1 MATGATVAGVSKV
14 ATILIVDDDATI
26 RQNIHFILEK
36 GGMKSAMASSGEEG
50 LQRMRTTAFD
60 LVLLDVQMPGMG
72 GLEALRIMRERHP
85 DIGVIMC
92 SVLKEIPV
100 AVEAMHAGAMDYI
113 TKDFSPPELIARV
126 RKTLMQLRAG
136 RELER
141 LSDVERTIVARPMVL
156 GNSPRMR
163 GVVQVADKIAAKP
176 VTVLISGESGTGKEV
191 LARYIHA
198 RSDRKTGPFVAVNL
212 PAIAP
217 NLVESELFGHERG
230 SFTGADKQKL
240 GKFELANGGTLFL
253 DEIGDLALDLQAK
266 LLRALQEH
274 EIERVGGEK
283 PIQLDLRV
291 ICATNRDLPKLVQ
304 EGKFREDLYWRLK
317 VVPIELPPLRERAED
332 IGDLASHF
340 LTRAAA
346 EHGRAPQQLSED
358 ARRLLT
364 RYRWPGNIRELEN
377 VMARMAVVCD
387 SEVIEESDLPYDF
400 AVEPGSLQEP
410 ASEQQSLE
418 AALLAFEKSFLRK
431 ALKRNGWNR
440 KLTAQQLGMGYSTLK
455 SKLKS
460 YGLGQDEDEE

>member
-1 MATGATVAGVSKV
+1 MSRV
-14 ATILIVDDDATI
+14 ATILIVDDDANI

-85 DIGVIMC
+85 DVGVIMC
-92 SVLKEIPV
+92 SVLKEISV
-100 AVEAMHAGAMDYI
+100 AVEAMHTGALDYV

-141 LSDVERTIVARPMVL
+141 LHDVEQTHVARPMVL
-156 GNSPRMR
+156 GSSAKMR
-163 GVVQVADKIAAKP
+163 AVVTVAEKIAPKP
-176 VTVLISGESGTGKEV
+176 VTVLITGESGTGKEV
-191 LARYIHA
+191 LARYIHS
-198 RSDRKTGPFVAVNL
+198 RSDRKTAPFVAVNL
-212 PAIAP
+212 PAIPA

-230 SFTGADKQKL
+230 AFTGADRQKL

-253 DEIGDLALDLQAK
+253 DEVGDLVLDLQGK
-266 LLRALQEH
+266 ILRALQEH

-291 ICATNRDLPKLVQ
+291 ICATNRDLSKRVQ

-317 VVPIELPPLRERAED
+317 VVPIELPPLRDRIED
-332 IGDLASHF
+332 IRDLAQHF
-340 LTRAAA
+340 LARVCA
-346 EHGRAPQQLSED
+346 EHGRATQSLSEG
-358 ARRLLT
+358 ALQLLE

-377 VMARMAVVCD
+377 VMERMTVVCD

-400 AVEPGSLQEP
+400 ALAPQTAAP
-410 ASEQQSLE
+410 SEEQGLE
-418 AALLAFEKSFLRK
+418 AAILAFEKSFLRK
-431 ALKRNGWNR
+431 ALKRNQWHR
-440 KLTAQQLGMGYSTLK
+440 KRAAEQLGIGYSTLK
-455 SKLKS
+455 AKLKS
-460 YGLGQDEDEE
+460 YGIAHEDDGDED

>member
-1 MATGATVAGVSKV
+1 MSKV

-26 RQNIHFILEK
+26 RQNIHFILDR

-85 DIGVIMC
+85 DVGVIMC
-92 SVLKEIPV
+92 SVLKDIAV
-100 AVEAMHAGAMDYI
+100 AVEAMHAGALDYI
-113 TKDFSPPELIARV
+113 TKDFSPAELIARV
-126 RKTLMQLRAG
+126 RKTLAQLRAG

-156 GNSPRMR
+156 GSSGRMR
-163 GVVQVADKIAAKP
+163 GVVQVGDKIAAKP
-176 VTVLISGESGTGKEV
+176 VTVLISGETGTGKEV

-212 PAIAP
+212 PAIPA

-240 GKFELANGGTLFL
+240 GKFELANSGTLFL
-253 DEIGDLALDLQAK
+253 DEIGDLAMDLQSK
-266 LLRALQEH
+266 ILRALQEH

-291 ICATNRDLPKLVQ
+291 ICATNRDLPKRVR
-304 EGKFREDLYWRLK
+304 EGTFREDLYWRLK
-317 VVPIELPPLRERAED
+317 VVPIEVPPLRERPED
-332 IGDLASHF
+332 IRDLASHF
-340 LTRAAA
+340 LARAAA
-346 EHGRAPQQLSED
+346 EHGRPPQSLSDGALQLLE
-358 ARRLLT
+358 

-377 VMARMAVVCD
+377 VMSRMTVVCD

-400 AVEPGSLQEP
+400 AIEPGSLQELQ
-410 ASEQQSLE
+410 SEQQSLE
-418 AALLAFEKSFLRK
+418 AAILAFEKSFLKK
-431 ALKRNGWNR
+431 ALKRNQWNR
-440 KLTAQQLGMGYSTLK
+440 KLTAQQLGIGYSTLK
-455 SKLKS
+455 AKLKS
-460 YGLGQDEDEE
+460 YGLVHEDDGED